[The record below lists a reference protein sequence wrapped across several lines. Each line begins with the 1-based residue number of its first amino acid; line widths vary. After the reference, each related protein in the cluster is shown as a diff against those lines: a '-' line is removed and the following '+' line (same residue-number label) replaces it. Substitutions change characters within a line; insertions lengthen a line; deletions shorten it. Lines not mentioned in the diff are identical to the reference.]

1 MRAIISS
8 DSDASAGQAL
18 PDLLRARGLG
28 FAVDGRVLWRNL
40 EFSLAAG
47 ERLALTGPSG
57 SGKTLLLRTLAG
69 LVDPLEG
76 ELFYRGQSVQRWWM
90 PAFRA
95 EVMYLPQ
102 RPALPEGSVEA
113 ALSAPFSLRVHRGK
127 HFSREAT
134 AGFLSRIGR
143 SEAFL
148 GQSCDALSGGE
159 AQCVNVLRAVLL
171 EPTVLLLD
179 EPTASLDAE
188 AAAQV
193 EGLVDEWM
201 AGAGRACIWTSHNR
215 EQLRRVTQRTLT
227 LSDFS

>member
-1 MRAIISS
+1 M
-8 DSDASAGQAL
+8 
-18 PDLLRARGLG
+18 
-28 FAVDGRVLWRNL
+28 LWRNVD
-40 EFSLAAG
+40 FSLTAG

-57 SGKTLLLRTLAG
+57 SGKTVLLRTIAG
-69 LVDPLEG
+69 LVDPSEG
-76 ELFYRGQSVQRWWM
+76 ELFFRGRSLQRWWM
-90 PAFRA
+90 PAYRA

-113 ALSAPFSLRVHRGK
+113 ALSAPFRLRVHRDK
-127 HFSREAT
+127 RFSRESM
-134 AGFLSRIGR
+134 AGLLSRIGR

-148 GQSCDALSGGE
+148 RQSCGALSGGE

-188 AAAQV
+188 AAAQA

-215 EQLRRVTQRTLT
+215 EQLQRVTQRTLA
-227 LSDFS
+227 LSDFA